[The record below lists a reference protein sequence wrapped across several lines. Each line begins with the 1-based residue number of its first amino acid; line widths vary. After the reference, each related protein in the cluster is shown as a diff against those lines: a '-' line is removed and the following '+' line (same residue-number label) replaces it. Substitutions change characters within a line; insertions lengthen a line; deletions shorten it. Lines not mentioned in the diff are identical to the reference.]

1 MARIALVTHFFAHYR
16 RTVFELLL
24 AHPRHRVTLVGDP
37 DSAGHDPSIA
47 SWLPE
52 DRARMVAT
60 SFVRLPGGLLWQ
72 RGVVGLALG
81 RRYDGL
87 IFIADMKWVSTW
99 VAAFLARAMG
109 KQVYYWAHGWRQRDR
124 GLKGKVRC
132 CYFRLAHRLLLY
144 GRRSRAI
151 AIENGFDPR
160 RVQVIY
166 NCLDYPAQRAA
177 RMRIGPDERRAL
189 RGRLFGDAE
198 APVVACPTRL
208 VPQRRLDLLFEAVA
222 RLRTSHQRHINVLLV
237 GDGPVRA
244 ALEALATRL
253 QIPVHF
259 AGACYDE
266 ERMAGYL
273 TAATCTVAPGMVGLT
288 AMHSLAF
295 GVPVLTHGDPDRQMP
310 ESEAVVPGVTGDHFR
325 TDDVADLATVIER
338 WTRTPYPAPAVSAA
352 CIRVIERFYNPD
364 TQLALIV
371 EALDGEPARAISSH
385 SIQADELEDG
395 LR

>member
-1 MARIALVTHFFAHYR
+1 MRVALVTHFFAHYR

-24 AHPRHRVTLVGDP
+24 AHPRHRLTLVGDP
-37 DSAGHDPSIA
+37 DSSAHDGTIA
-47 SWLPE
+47 TWLPP
-52 DRARMVAT
+52 DRSRMVAT

-72 RGVVGLALG
+72 RGVVRLALS

-87 IFIADMKWVSTW
+87 IFVADMKWLSSW
-99 VAAFLARAMG
+99 VAAFVARALG
-109 KQVYYWAHGWRQRDR
+109 KQVYYWAHGWRQRDH
-124 GLKGKVRC
+124 GLKGAVRR
-132 CYFRLAHRLLLY
+132 CYFSLANRLLLY
-144 GRRSRAI
+144 GRRSRGI

-160 RVQVIY
+160 RVHVIY

-177 RMRIGPDERRAL
+177 RARLGPVERRAL
-189 RGRLFGDAE
+189 RVSLFGDAE

-208 VPQRRLDLLFEAVA
+208 VPQRRLDLLLEAVA
-222 RLRTSHQRHINVLLV
+222 RLRAEHGRRVHVLLV
-237 GDGPVRA
+237 GDGPERP
-244 ALEALATRL
+244 ALEALAARL
-253 QIPVHF
+253 GLAVHF

-310 ESEAVVPGVTGDHFR
+310 EAEAVVPGVTGDHFR
-325 TDDVADLATVIER
+325 NGDVADLAAAIER
-338 WTRTPYPAPAVSAA
+338 WTRTTFPAPAVSAA

-364 TQLALIV
+364 SQLALIV
-371 EALDGEPARAISSH
+371 EALDGLPARAISSDR
-385 SIQADELEDG
+385 IQADELGEEAG
-395 LR
+395 